1 VIAAFAPLWIL
12 TILGW
17 ASNRFGLLNA
27 SVERGLTHFAFTFAI
42 PAVVFTTL
50 VRLPLGG
57 LPLVPLAAYALSAVF
72 LGFAGYLIFRWLRKD
87 ERIIAAMA
95 SAYVNSGNLGIPVA
109 IYVLGDASLIVG
121 VVAFQTVL
129 VTPFIVAMLDRSER
143 RLWTLPLRV
152 PVVLASAAGVLFTL
166 SGWTLPDA
174 VLRPLDLLGDAA
186 VPTALFAL
194 GMSLH
199 LPEGERLTLK
209 RPELGVVIPLK
220 IVFQPLVAYLVARY
234 VFDLDAAKVLA
245 VTLFAG
251 LPTAQNTYIYAT
263 EYRVPNGLAR
273 DAVVVSSVL
282 SLGTLSIILWLLG

>member
-1 VIAAFAPLWIL
+1 MIAAFAPLWIL

-17 ASNRFGLLNA
+17 AAHRFGVLNA

-57 LPLVPLAAYALSAVF
+57 LPLVPLAAYALSAVAVGL
-72 LGFAGYLIFRWLRKD
+72 LGYAVMRWLKRD

-95 SAYVNSGNLGIPVA
+95 SSYVNSGNLGIPVA
-109 IYVLGDASLIVG
+109 VYVLGDASLIVG
-121 VVAFQTVL
+121 VVAFQTVI
-129 VTPFIVAMLDRSER
+129 VTPLIAAMLDGSNR

-152 PVVLASAAGVLFTL
+152 PVVLASAAGVVFTL
-166 SGWTLPDA
+166 SGWSLPDA

-199 LPEGERLTLK
+199 LREGEKLTLM
-209 RPELGVVIPLK
+209 RPELGVVVPFK
-220 IVFQPLVAYLVARY
+220 ILLQPLAAYAVGRFL
-234 VFDLDAAKVLA
+234 FDLDPAALMA

-263 EYRVPNGLAR
+263 QYNVPNGLSR
-273 DAVVVSSVL
+273 DAVVVTSVL
-282 SLGTLSIILWLLG
+282 SLGTLSVLLWLLG